1 MAQAHI
7 EEGNV
12 SKFEQSL
19 KVELEKALHH
29 LEKELTTIR
38 TGKAHSSLVELIKVD
53 SYGNMMNL
61 KDVAS
66 IATPSS
72 NMITIQPWDTSLVVH
87 IEKALQTSSLGVNP
101 QVDGNMIRI
110 ELPKVTTERREELA
124 KVVAKKVEDA
134 KIAFRNVRKDFVTE
148 IKDAEK
154 KKTISEDFG
163 KRLNKALQDLVDKI
177 SVQADTIGD
186 KKKKDITTL

>member
-29 LEKELTTIR
+29 LEKELVTIR

-66 IATPSS
+66 IAVPST
-72 NMITIQPWDTSLVVH
+72 NMITIQPWDGSLVPH
-87 IEKALQTSSLGVNP
+87 IEKALQASSLGVNP
-101 QVDGNMIRI
+101 QVDGNLIRI
-110 ELPKVTTERREELA
+110 ELPKVTAERREELA

-134 KIAFRNVRKDFVTE
+134 KVALRNVRKDFVTE

-154 KKTISEDFG
+154 KKVISEDFG
-163 KRLNKALQDLVDKI
+163 KRLNKSLQDQVDKI
-177 SVQADTIGD
+177 SAQADTIGE
-186 KKKKDITTL
+186 KKRKDITTL